1 MVKVALLF
9 SIGNVTR
16 FKEIEQIMAPE
27 DSKSLSQDRFGQF
40 AEAYVT
46 SKSHAT
52 GKGLD
57 RLLEIANPRPGWL
70 VLDIATGGG
79 HTALRFA
86 PQVGRV
92 VASDLTP
99 RMLENAREFIDREN
113 VRYVASDAENLG
125 FANHTFDLVTCRI
138 APHHFPDCFRFVQE
152 CARVVKPG
160 GSVLVQDHV
169 TPEDDRA
176 ARYVDAFE
184 RLRDPSHHR
193 AFAAY
198 EWQGMFLDAGLSV
211 KHVELISKPT
221 GGFAKW
227 AERQHCT
234 PETIQKLQIM
244 MAQAP
249 QAVAEFM
256 RPRQVRTPEA
266 DFDHNY
272 ILILGIKD

>member
-1 MVKVALLF
+1 MT
-9 SIGNVTR
+9 S
-16 FKEIEQIMAPE
+16 E

-40 AEAYVT
+40 ADAYVT

-57 RLLEIANPRPGWL
+57 RLIAIANPQPDWL

-86 PQVGRV
+86 PHVGRV
-92 VASDLTP
+92 VASDLTR
-99 RMLENAREFIDREN
+99 RMLEKARRFIDRDN
-113 VRYVASDAENLG
+113 VCYAASDAENLA
-125 FANHTFDLVTCRI
+125 FADATFDLVTCRI
-138 APHHFPDCFRFVQE
+138 APHHFPDCFRFIQE
-152 CARVVKPG
+152 CTRVVKTG

-193 AFAAY
+193 AFAEY
-198 EWQGMFLDAGLSV
+198 EWRGMFLDAGLRIG
-211 KHVELISKPT
+211 HVEMMSKPA
-221 GGFAKW
+221 GGFIKW
-227 AERQHCT
+227 AQRQNCSS
-234 PETIQKLQIM
+234 ETVEKLQVM

-249 QAVAEFM
+249 KVVAEFM
-256 RPRQVRTPEA
+256 RPSHVGTLEA
-266 DFDHNY
+266 DFHHNY
-272 ILILGIKD
+272 ILILGVKD

>member
-1 MVKVALLF
+1 
-9 SIGNVTR
+9 
-16 FKEIEQIMAPE
+16 MAPN
-27 DSKSLSQDRFGQF
+27 DSKSLSQDRFRQF

-46 SKSHAT
+46 SETHAT

-57 RLLEIANPRPGWL
+57 RLLDIATLQPGWL

-86 PQVGRV
+86 PHVARV
-92 VASDLTP
+92 IASDLTP
-99 RMLENAREFIDREN
+99 RMLEKARAFIDREN
-113 VRYVASDAENLG
+113 VSYAASDAENLA
-125 FANHTFDLVTCRI
+125 FADNTFDLITCRI

-152 CARVVKPG
+152 CARAAKPG
-160 GSVLVQDHV
+160 GSVLIQDHV

-176 ARYVDAFE
+176 ARYIDAFE

-193 AFAAY
+193 AFAEY
-198 EWQGMFLDAGLSV
+198 EWRGMFLDAGLRV
-211 KHVELISKPT
+211 DHVEIMSKPA
-221 GGFAKW
+221 GGFVKW

-234 PETIQKLQIM
+234 PETIEKLQLM

-249 QAVAEFM
+249 RAVTAFM
-256 RPRQVRTPEA
+256 RPRHVGTAEA

-272 ILILGIKD
+272 ILILGAKG